1 MEQNKNP
8 FKFRPLSS
16 NNITMENTKT
26 PLSQTKSLAIAG
38 AIILGVVLMLSTISF
53 LGRSEEPAFAAQI
66 QEINRLTEQEKQ
78 TKITLLKEKSKLTSA
93 LRSYT
98 ESRAQREE
106 LKKKIDDV
114 LNQGLTPDQVKTVEK
129 IVSDPE
135 NVAFSKAE

>member
-1 MEQNKNP
+1 
-8 FKFRPLSS
+8 
-16 NNITMENTKT
+16 
-26 PLSQTKSLAIAG
+26 
-38 AIILGVVLMLSTISF
+38 MLSTISF
-53 LGRSEEPAFAAQI
+53 LGRSEEPAFATQI
-66 QEINRLTEQEKQ
+66 QEINRLAEQEKQ

-135 NVAFSKAE
+135 NVAFSRAE

>member
-1 MEQNKNP
+1 
-8 FKFRPLSS
+8 
-16 NNITMENTKT
+16 MENTKI
-26 PLSQTKSLAIAG
+26 PLSQAKSLAIAG
-38 AIILGVVLMLSTISF
+38 AITLGVVLMLSTISF